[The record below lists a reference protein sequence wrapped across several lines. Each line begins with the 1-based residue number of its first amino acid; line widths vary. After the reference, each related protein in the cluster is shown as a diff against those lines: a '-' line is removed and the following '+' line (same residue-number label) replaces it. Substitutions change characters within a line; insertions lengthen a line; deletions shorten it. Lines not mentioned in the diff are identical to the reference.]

1 MAEIKGKK
9 LLILAGASVHVK
21 LVEAAK
27 EMGVYTIVTDY
38 LAPEKSPAKQIADE
52 HWELNITDIDAIV
65 ARCKEENVDGI
76 IAGWIDPCQIP
87 YWQICDKL
95 GVPCYGTYDQFFKL
109 TNKHAFKQLCV
120 ENGVDVIPEYKKE
133 DIDNVEYPVFVKPV
147 DSRGSRGQAICNNK
161 EELLDAIKVAEEE
174 SSNGDILIEKY
185 IANKNSFQ
193 VTYFFANGE
202 PFILRTADGYKG
214 LVEEKLDKV
223 ALLSVS
229 PSVHTEHYMQSAN
242 QKVVDMMKAIGF
254 ENGPVMVQ
262 GFNDNGVYR
271 FYDPGL
277 RFPGVDF
284 DVVYTSVYGVSVM
297 KMMVEFALTGKVQD
311 PNLSNNNVY
320 MNGKAAAVL
329 FPTIAA
335 GKIAAIKGLD
345 WLKDD
350 KRIHTVTLRH
360 EVGDEVP
367 WCYNVNQRLAEINI
381 LADNKTALIELI
393 NEIYSKL
400 QVVDTDG
407 KDMLYC
413 PLNTNRIE

>member
-1 MAEIKGKK
+1 MAELKGKK

-52 HWELNITDIDAIV
+52 YWELNITDIDSIV
-65 ARCKEENVDGI
+65 SRCKEENVDGV

-133 DIDNVEYPVFVKPV
+133 NVDKVEYPVFVKPV

-202 PFILRTADGYKG
+202 PYILRTADGYKG

-229 PSVHTEHYMQSAN
+229 PSVHTEHYMQGAN

-254 ENGPVMVQ
+254 ETGPVMVQ

-297 KMMVEFALTGKVQD
+297 KMMVEFALTGKVQN
-311 PNLSNNNVY
+311 PGLSNDNVY
-320 MNGKAAAVL
+320 MKGKAAAVL
-329 FPTIAA
+329 FPTISA
-335 GKIAAIKGLD
+335 GKIEAIKGFD

-360 EVGDEVP
+360 DVGDEVP

-381 LADNKTALIELI
+381 LADNKTALIDLI

-400 QVVDTDG
+400 QVKDAEG
-407 KDMLYC
+407 NDMLYC
-413 PLNTNRIE
+413 SLNTNRIE

>member
-1 MAEIKGKK
+1 MKEFKGKK

-21 LVEAAK
+21 LVEAAN
-27 EMGVYTIVTDY
+27 EMGVFTIVTDY
-38 LAPEKSPAKQIADE
+38 LTSEKSPAKQIANE
-52 HWELNITDIDAIV
+52 HWELNITDIDSIV
-65 ARCKEENVDGI
+65 ARCKEENVDGV

-95 GVPCYGTYDQFFKL
+95 GVPCYGTYNQFFKL

-133 DIDNVEYPVFVKPV
+133 DVDKVEYPVFVKPV

-161 EELLDAIKVAEEE
+161 EELLEAIKVAEEE

-202 PFILRTADGYKG
+202 PYILRTADGYKG

-229 PSVHTEHYMQSAN
+229 PSVYTDLYMQEVD
-242 QKVVDMMKAIGF
+242 QKVVNMMKTIGF
-254 ENGPVMVQ
+254 ENGPVMLQ
-262 GFNDNGVYR
+262 GFNDNGVFR

-284 DVVYTSVYGVSVM
+284 DVIYTSLYGVNVM
-297 KMMVEFALTGKVQD
+297 KMMVEFALSGKIQNH
-311 PNLSNNNVY
+311 NLSNDNVY
-320 MNGKAAAVL
+320 LNNKAAAVL
-329 FPTIAA
+329 FPTITA
-335 GKIAAIKGLD
+335 GKIASIDGFD
-345 WLKDD
+345 WMRED
-350 KRIHTVTLRH
+350 KRIHTITLRH
-360 EVGDEVP
+360 DVGDEVP

-381 LADNKTALIELI
+381 LADNKTAMIDLI
-393 NEIYSKL
+393 NDIYRNFL
-400 QVVDTDG
+400 VIDTDG
-407 KDMLYC
+407 RNMLYC
-413 PLNTNRIE
+413 PLNTNRIK